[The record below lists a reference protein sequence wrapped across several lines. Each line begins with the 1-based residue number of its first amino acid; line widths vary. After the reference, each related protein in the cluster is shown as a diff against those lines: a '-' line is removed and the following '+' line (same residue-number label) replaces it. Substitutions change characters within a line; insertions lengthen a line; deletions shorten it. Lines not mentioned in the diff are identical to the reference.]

1 MRKRILTKIAF
12 HFQYMCTQS
21 IWAVVKETVEKG
33 TFVTANHGTQDGNIQ
48 TSVWRPSLN
57 MCTCLTFYLF
67 IFVSSLSIIC
77 YLLLIT
83 KIICSIAIVFLFII

>member
-48 TSVWRPSLN
+48 TSGD
-57 MCTCLTFYLF
+57 YL
-67 IFVSSLSIIC
+67 
-77 YLLLIT
+77 
-83 KIICSIAIVFLFII
+83 